1 MTATGFVCR
10 AWGHSTKYS
19 GIYKPE
25 GLVISRRL
33 VHRRIWE
40 EAQAW
45 VEEVDR
51 QAGSGCL
58 SQSGETDQPCS
69 SHVPLR
75 DDLTLLRIQNPSEKG
90 SL

>member
-1 MTATGFVCR
+1 MGVTATGFVCR

-19 GIYKPE
+19 GIFTPE

-51 QAGSGCL
+51 
-58 SQSGETDQPCS
+58 QSGETDQPCS

>member
-1 MTATGFVCR
+1 MATGFVCR

-45 VEEVDR
+45 VGR
-51 QAGSGCL
+51 QGLDASSRAGRQTSPVAPMYL
-58 SQSGETDQPCS
+58 
-69 SHVPLR
+69 
-75 DDLTLLRIQNPSEKG
+75 
-90 SL
+90 